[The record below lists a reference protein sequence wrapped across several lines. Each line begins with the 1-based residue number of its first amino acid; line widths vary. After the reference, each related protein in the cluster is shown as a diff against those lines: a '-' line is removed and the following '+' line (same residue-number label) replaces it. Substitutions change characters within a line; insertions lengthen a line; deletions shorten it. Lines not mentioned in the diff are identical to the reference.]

1 MNEEPLFSI
10 IIPVYNTEKELPR
23 CIDSVLAQT
32 YGNYEIVLVDDGSKD
47 ASGKICDEYG
57 KKDSRVTVI
66 HQMNAGC
73 SEARN
78 NGIRKARGKY
88 LMFLDS
94 DDMWDDTHA
103 LADIR
108 DIIYRDSPEVICF
121 GVSIFSEDD
130 KLEKRRLPSLPEKIE
145 NSKYAIVDHLIKTNQ
160 YFSTSYV
167 KALRKTFF
175 IQNDLLFVKGLL
187 SEDIEW
193 SSRILVCCNKLSI
206 YPSAF
211 YKRIRRTEG
220 SITSTIGEKNIRD
233 ILYSIEKGVVFA
245 EEHCENKKFLLLY
258 YEYWAYQ
265 YAMLLGLAQ
274 KLHKTD
280 GFSEV
285 MRRLAKL
292 KWLLQ
297 YDRVNKVR
305 AVHVCTKVVGLRLTM
320 LIMSLYY
327 KV

>member
-1 MNEEPLFSI
+1 MNEETVLLDG
-10 IIPVYNTEKELPR
+10 IP
-23 CIDSVLAQT
+23 
-32 YGNYEIVLVDDGSKD
+32 
-47 ASGKICDEYG
+47 
-57 KKDSRVTVI
+57 
-66 HQMNAGC
+66 
-73 SEARN
+73 
-78 NGIRKARGKY
+78 
-88 LMFLDS
+88 
-94 DDMWDDTHA
+94 
-103 LADIR
+103 
-108 DIIYRDSPEVICF
+108 
-121 GVSIFSEDD
+121 
-130 KLEKRRLPSLPEKIE
+130 
-145 NSKYAIVDHLIKTNQ
+145 
-160 YFSTSYV
+160 
-167 KALRKTFF
+167 
-175 IQNDLLFVKGLL
+175 
-187 SEDIEW
+187 
-193 SSRILVCCNKLSI
+193 
-206 YPSAF
+206 
-211 YKRIRRTEG
+211 
-220 SITSTIGEKNIRD
+220 
-233 ILYSIEKGVVFA
+233 IEKGVVFA

>member
-1 MNEEPLFSI
+1 MQ
-10 IIPVYNTEKELPR
+10 
-23 CIDSVLAQT
+23 A
-32 YGNYEIVLVDDGSKD
+32 GG
-47 ASGKICDEYG
+47 ICDEYG

-121 GVSIFSEDD
+121 GVSIYSEDG
-130 KLEKRRLPSLPEKIE
+130 KLEKRRLPSLPETIE
-145 NSKYAIVDHLIKTNQ
+145 NSKYAIVDHLVKTNQ
-160 YFSTSYV
+160 YFSASYV
-167 KALRKTFF
+167 KAVKKELIIERSLFF
-175 IQNDLLFVKGLL
+175 PQGIL
-187 SEDIEW
+187 SGEDIEW
-193 SSRILVCCNKLSI
+193 SARVLLFCRNIAV
-206 YPSAF
+206 YPNAF
-211 YKRIRRTEG
+211 YKRIRRADG
-220 SITSTIGEKNIRD
+220 SITSSIGEKNIND
-233 ILYSIEKGVVFA
+233 ILYVIDEGIMLV
-245 EEHCENKKFLLLY
+245 EENCEDKKMLCFY

-305 AVHVCTKVVGLRLTM
+305 AVHVCTKVIGLRLTM